1 MEGNHIGED
10 AYSMKVCDSEY
21 LGKQVVWTMGISV
34 MMDPV
39 HTGVLLETHLCHVR
53 HQRVVSGTR

>member
-1 MEGNHIGED
+1 MEVNQIGKD
-10 AYSMKVCDSEY
+10 AYSVQVYDPEY

-39 HTGVLLETHLCHVR
+39 HTGVLLETHNVMR
-53 HQRVVSGTR
+53 DTKG